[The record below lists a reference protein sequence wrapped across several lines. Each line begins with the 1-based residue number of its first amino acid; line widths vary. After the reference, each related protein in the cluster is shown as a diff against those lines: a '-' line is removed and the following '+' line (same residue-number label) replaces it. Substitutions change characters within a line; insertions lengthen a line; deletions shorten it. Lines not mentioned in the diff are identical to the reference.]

1 METGS
6 GDVVKVEEGRGD
18 ECGQRS
24 LGVDGAEATPSM
36 EASKGN
42 AG

>member
-1 METGS
+1 METGL
-6 GDVVKVEEGRGD
+6 GDVVKVEEGRPD
-18 ECGQRS
+18 ESGQRG
-24 LGVDGAEATPSM
+24 LGVDGAEAILSW

>member
-18 ECGQRS
+18 ESGQGS
-24 LGVDGAEATPSM
+24 PGVDGAEAIPSL
-36 EASKGN
+36 EASKGD
-42 AG
+42 GG

>member
-6 GDVVKVEEGRGD
+6 GDVVKVEEGRRD
-18 ECGQRS
+18 ESVKRS
-24 LGVDGAEATPSM
+24 LDVDGAEAIPSR